1 MKKMY
6 LIMAFAITIFGA
18 KVNAQTVCQP
28 CENIASNVMY
38 NFDNLSN
45 SGPFMTAVKKRLN
58 CYNSQT
64 LCSKTVG
71 DSWDYNISTHDTQAD
86 NSNPSNPIPAYDALD
101 SLTIACNAAMNAT
114 NQNNT
119 STSVNKFAQKLRE
132 AVQRDV
138 DNTFGAG
145 VKKIKCII
153 VAGTHNALCIP
164 CTGYVLELKI
174 KFCVDKND
182 ATHQ

>member
-1 MKKMY
+1 MMV
-6 LIMAFAITIFGA
+6 LAIAIFEA
-18 KVNAQTVCQP
+18 KVNAQTVCHP
-28 CENIASNVMY
+28 CENIASNITY

-58 CYNSQT
+58 CYNPQT
-64 LCSKTVG
+64 LCSKTVN
-71 DSWDYNISTHDTQAD
+71 DFWDYNISTHDTPED
-86 NSNPSNPIPAYDALD
+86 RTNLSNIIPAYFALD
-101 SLTIACNAAMNAT
+101 SLSFACNAAMNAT

-138 DNTFGAG
+138 DNTFGPG

-153 VAGTHNALCIP
+153 ITGTHNALCIP